1 MKLINEINIQP
12 TFIALS
18 TQYYFLILKNQADVE
33 HSGVIAVLLL

>member
-1 MKLINEINIQP
+1 MKYTTICGV

-18 TQYYFLILKNQADVE
+18 TQYDFLVLEKQADVE